1 MGGTREESS
10 LLPGQ
15 VRFRQVLGG
24 AGPRLSSVVT
34 SDPGSG
40 TKKVFIQPAADA
52 KLGGV
57 ATARKAEKTESDLD
71 QLEKAALKRG
81 TSTAGINVH

>member
-1 MGGTREESS
+1 MGGIRVESS
-10 LLPGQ
+10 LLPGR

-34 SDPGSG
+34 SDPGSCN
-40 TKKVFIQPAADA
+40 KKVFIQPAADA

-57 ATARKAEKTESDLD
+57 ATARKAE
-71 QLEKAALKRG
+71 Q
-81 TSTAGINVH
+81 N